1 MRLIIDRV
9 VLYRRMI
16 AVWATFL
23 LTVLVLGLFRVWT
36 NAEYALA
43 AIVIIPVVLVAWEG
57 GIRQGTVAAVIAASM
72 WVVSDLHTQEG
83 SSATGVSIVNGVVR
97 FLTYCF
103 VAYLVARVRTLL
115 RQQSELAMRDPLTG
129 LMNRRAFLEAGAAE
143 SSRSQRYGHS
153 VAVIFL
159 DLDNFKKLN
168 DNHGHDTGD
177 AALKAVADE
186 VRRVLRV
193 TDSAARLG
201 GDEFAFILP
210 QVDKGSADVAGR
222 KVAAAVAAALAPFPP
237 VTASIGI
244 AWFEQANGPFSV
256 MLKETDSLMYAV
268 KREGKSG
275 IRIKSFAR

>member
-1 MRLIIDRV
+1 MRVIINRV

-43 AIVIIPVVLVAWEG
+43 SIVIIPVVLVAWEG

-72 WVVSDLHTQEG
+72 WVVSDLHTEEG
-83 SSATGVSIVNGVVR
+83 LSAPGVSLVNGVVR
-97 FLTYCF
+97 LLTYCF

-210 QVDKGSADVAGR
+210 QVDNGSANVAGR

-256 MLKETDSLMYAV
+256 MLKEADSLMYAV
-268 KREGKSG
+268 KREGKTG

>member
-1 MRLIIDRV
+1 MRVLITSVVLHRRLII
-9 VLYRRMI
+9 
-16 AVWATFL
+16 VWITFL
-23 LTVLVLGLFRVWT
+23 VALFVLGIFRVWT

-43 AIVIIPVVLVAWEG
+43 SIVIIPIVLVAWEG
-57 GIRQGTVAAVIAASM
+57 GFRQGTVAAVLAASM
-72 WVVSDLHTQEG
+72 WIVSDLHTEEG
-83 SSATGVSIVNGVVR
+83 SNVVGVAILNGVVR
-97 FLTYCF
+97 LLTYCF

-115 RQQSELAMRDPLTG
+115 RRESELAMRDPLTG

-159 DLDNFKKLN
+159 DLDNFKTLN
-168 DNHGHDTGD
+168 DSQGHDAGD
-177 AALKAVADE
+177 AALKAVAVE
-186 VRRVLRV
+186 VKRVLRL

-210 QVDKGSADVAGR
+210 QVDKGSANDAGR
-222 KVAAAVAAALAPFPP
+222 KVAAALAVALAPFPP

-244 AWFEQANGPFSV
+244 AWFEQANGPFSE
-256 MLKETDSLMYAV
+256 MLKEADSLMYV
-268 KREGKSG
+268 MKQEGKSG

>member
-1 MRLIIDRV
+1 MRVIINRV

-72 WVVSDLHTQEG
+72 WVVSDLHTEEG
-83 SSATGVSIVNGVVR
+83 LSAPGVSLVNGVVR
-97 FLTYCF
+97 LLTYCF

-256 MLKETDSLMYAV
+256 MLKEADSLMYAV
-268 KREGKSG
+268 KREGKTG

>member
-1 MRLIIDRV
+1 
-9 VLYRRMI
+9 MI

-57 GIRQGTVAAVIAASM
+57 GIRQGTVAAFIAASM
-72 WVVSDLHTQEG
+72 WVVSDLNTQEG
-83 SSATGVSIVNGVVR
+83 SSAAGVSIVNGIVR
-97 FLTYCF
+97 LLTYSF